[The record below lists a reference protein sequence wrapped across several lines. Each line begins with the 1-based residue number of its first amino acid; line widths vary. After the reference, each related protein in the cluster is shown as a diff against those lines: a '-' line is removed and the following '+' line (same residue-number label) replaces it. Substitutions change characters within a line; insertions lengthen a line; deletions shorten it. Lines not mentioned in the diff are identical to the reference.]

1 MRYLKGSITYG
12 LQLYKYIYLRF
23 STFSNAN
30 WAGYSDDK
38 KSTSA
43 LCIFYD
49 DNLVTWHIGKQKVM
63 PRSNIELYYRA
74 LASVASELLW
84 IKSLLDDIGFFV

>member
-1 MRYLKGSITYG
+1 MVCNYTNIFISDFLHSQMQTG
-12 LQLYKYIYLRF
+12 LVIVMIRSLLVHYAF
-23 STFSNAN
+23 
-30 WAGYSDDK
+30 
-38 KSTSA
+38 
-43 LCIFYD
+43 FYD
-49 DNLVTWHIGKQKVM
+49 DNLVTWHIGKHKVM